1 MLLVQ
6 VIVANSYQAHFL
18 YQDKM
23 ETYVPL
29 GTLSTGQGNHRAHY
43 NQSIN

>member
-1 MLLVQ
+1 MSFLIVMLLVQ
-6 VIVANSYQAHFL
+6 VIVANSYQVLFL

-29 GTLSTGQGNHRAHY
+29 GALLTGQGNH
-43 NQSIN
+43 